1 MLFSDPQTFAAVSPA
16 AIEIRLARPEDCDE
30 FVAATIAST
39 ELHKGWIDPPR
50 TPEAYAELLR
60 RAEDPSRFQY
70 LVIAQPEG
78 HIAGTVTLG
87 DIIRGNFQSAHLGY
101 AAFAPYAGR
110 GLMTAGLAA
119 VVDRAFTE
127 HRLHR
132 LEANIQPGN
141 IPSAALVRRLGFR
154 LEGHSPR
161 YLTVA
166 GQWRDHDRW
175 AILADEWAGVRPR

>member
-1 MLFSDPQTFAAVSPA
+1 MADRTQATVRLATPADAEAFAAA
-16 AIEIRLARPEDCDE
+16 T
-30 FVAATIAST
+30 VASAD
-39 ELHKGWIDPPR
+39 LHAGWIDPPR
-50 TPEAYAELLR
+50 TIEAYTAWLQ
-60 RAEDPSRFQY
+60 RAESPNRFQY
-70 LVIAQPEG
+70 LVIAG
-78 HIAGTVTLG
+78 DGGMAGTITVG
-87 DIIRGNFQSAHLGY
+87 DIVRGNFQSAYLGY
-101 AAFAPYAGR
+101 AAFAPHAAR

-119 VVDRAFTE
+119 VVDLAFTE

-141 IPSAALVRRLGFR
+141 AASAALVRRLGFR

-175 AILADEWAGVRPR
+175 AITAEEWTGPRPR